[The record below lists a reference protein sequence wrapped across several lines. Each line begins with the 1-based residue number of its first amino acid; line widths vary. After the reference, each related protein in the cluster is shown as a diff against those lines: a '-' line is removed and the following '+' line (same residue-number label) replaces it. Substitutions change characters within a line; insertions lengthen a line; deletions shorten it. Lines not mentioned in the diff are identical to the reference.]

1 MGKIWLK
8 MPGTH
13 KHILF
18 AVSSHGYGHL
28 SQIAPVVNALKQ
40 TNPEYAVS
48 IQTALPLK
56 ILSARIKVPFNHID
70 FDADVGLIMDDAVT
84 VKTEATRLAYR
95 IFHTNWEDNF
105 QKQLDSLQSGKV
117 DLVVADIP
125 YLPLLA
131 AQKLG
136 IKTIAVCSLNWAD
149 ILSGYFRQDNE
160 MESYMALMRLAY
172 SQADVFLKPQPSM
185 SMPWLPNSKYIQP
198 LVTTGKNL
206 RNCLLDELAL
216 EQKDNTVLVL
226 LALGGIDS
234 QISLE
239 NWPDYNNVHIII
251 QDRPGVSDESLKF
264 SEKKWLHSIQDT
276 SLSFTDIVQSVDVL
290 ITKPGYGLFAEAAFG
305 RKPVFYVGRPDW
317 PEEKYLL
324 QWLKDY
330 VSMIEISKNE
340 LCYGIE
346 ESVIQNLAHSVKTT
360 INKKVILNTGIQ
372 QAVDCLIEL
381 AE

>member
-40 TNPEYAVS
+40 AYPEYTVS
-48 IQTALPLK
+48 IQSALPLE
-56 ILSARIKVPFNHID
+56 ILSARIKVPFNSID
-70 FDADVGLIMDDAVT
+70 FDGDVGLLMDDAVT

-105 QKQLDSLQSGKV
+105 QKQLDILQSSKV
-117 DLVVADIP
+117 DLVMADIP

-131 AQKLG
+131 AQELG
-136 IKTIAVCSLNWAD
+136 LKTIAVCSLNWAD
-149 ILSGYFRQDNE
+149 ILSGYYKQDKE
-160 MESYMALMRLAY
+160 MEGYMALMRLAY

-185 SMPWLPNSKYIQP
+185 SMLWLPNSKVIQP

-206 RNCLLDELAL
+206 RSCLLDELAL

-239 NWPDYNNVHIII
+239 NWPDYNNVHIIV
-251 QDRPGVSDESLKF
+251 QDRAGVFDESLKF
-264 SEKKWLHSIQDT
+264 RGKKWLHSIQDT

-324 QWLKDY
+324 QWLKGY
-330 VSMIEISKNE
+330 VNMIEISKNE
-340 LCYGIE
+340 VVLRFNE
-346 ESVIQNLAHSVKTT
+346 
-360 INKKVILNTGIQ
+360 
-372 QAVDCLIEL
+372 
-381 AE
+381 

>member
-13 KHILF
+13 RHILF

-40 TNPEYAVS
+40 ACPEYSVS
-48 IQTALPLK
+48 IQTALPIE
-56 ILSARIKVPFNHID
+56 ILSARIKVPFKHID
-70 FDADVGLIMDDAVT
+70 FDGDVGLIMNDAVT

-95 IFHTNWEDNF
+95 TFHNHWEDNF
-105 QKQLDSLQSGKV
+105 QKQLDILQSSKV
-117 DLVVADIP
+117 DLVMADIP

-131 AQKLG
+131 AQKPGL
-136 IKTIAVCSLNWAD
+136 KTIAVCSLNWAD
-149 ILSGYFRQDNE
+149 ILSGYFKQDEE
-160 MESYMALMRLAY
+160 MEGYMSLMRLAY
-172 SQADVFLKPQPSM
+172 SQTDVFLKPQPSM
-185 SMPWLPNSKYIQP
+185 SMSWLLNSKIIQP
-198 LVTTGKNL
+198 LVTIGKNL
-206 RNCLLDELAL
+206 RNRLLDELAL

-226 LALGGIDS
+226 LTLGGIDS

-317 PEEKYLL
+317 PEEPYLL
-324 QWLKDY
+324 QWLKNY
-330 VSMIEISKNE
+330 VNMIEISKNE
-340 LCYGIE
+340 LSHGIE
-346 ESVIQNLAHSVKTT
+346 ESVIQNLAHSVNNTA
-360 INKKVILNTGIQ
+360 NKQAILNTGIQ
-372 QAVDCLIEL
+372 QAVDCLVEL